1 MVVSEK
7 VEYAGEVWYPVNG
20 RKVEVWTTEPCLQV
34 YTSNWS
40 DYNQKAK
47 GGEHLS
53 FRCGVALETQHAP
66 DSPNKPKWPTT
77 IVKAGATYRTTTE
90 FRFGVK

>member
-1 MVVSEK
+1 M
-7 VEYAGEVWYPVNG
+7 
-20 RKVEVWTTEPCLQV
+20 TEEQDLSVGFTRRRGSAATC
-34 YTSNWS
+34 TA
-40 DYNQKAK
+40 DYNQTAK

-77 IVKAGATYRTTTE
+77 IVKVGQLYRTTTE
-90 FRFGVK
+90 FRFGVV